1 MERGALRFVL
11 LDTLRNGPQHGY
23 EMIKGLEE
31 RTHGQYAPS
40 PGALYPTL
48 QFLADLGF
56 VRATRE
62 EDRRVY
68 ELTEAGRAELD
79 AHQDRVDAFW
89 ARFSLDDPS
98 VASRHEVGFLQDELD
113 DLARTI
119 WNGLHEAIGRGD
131 RELLRRVR
139 RAVEQCQEEVRSL
152 IAGGPMVTE
161 PPDPAV

>member
-1 MERGALRFVL
+1 MGDRGTEMGRHHDEPHEPHGHHAGHGGKWRRHGGRGQERMERGALRYVL
-11 LDTLRNGPQHGY
+11 LDALRTGPQHGY
-23 EMIKGLEE
+23 EMIKALEE

-48 QFLADLGF
+48 QYLADLGF

-89 ARFSLDDPS
+89 ARFALDAPS
-98 VASRHEVGFLQDELD
+98 
-113 DLARTI
+113 
-119 WNGLHEAIGRGD
+119 
-131 RELLRRVR
+131 
-139 RAVEQCQEEVRSL
+139 
-152 IAGGPMVTE
+152 
-161 PPDPAV
+161 

>member
-1 MERGALRFVL
+1 MMRGHVDERSSHRHWGRGEHGGKPGRRGGRGHDRMERGALRFVL

-79 AHQDRVDAFW
+79 AHKDRVDAFW
-89 ARFSLDDPS
+89 ARF
-98 VASRHEVGFLQDELD
+98 A
-113 DLARTI
+113 
-119 WNGLHEAIGRGD
+119 
-131 RELLRRVR
+131 
-139 RAVEQCQEEVRSL
+139 
-152 IAGGPMVTE
+152 
-161 PPDPAV
+161 